1 MKRNNGWKQAATKS
15 GWNDDSMWCGIS
27 LAASVTASTRTP
39 GGTIDKPLSLVN
51 FYIGPNGWRS
61 IDKSTIQSKW
71 LINPTPS
78 EPNTTT
84 NNSTEINILTLD
96 DTLHDNDRSHH
107 SMPHKEIYSSSMYS
121 QQDSILS
128 EYGIDEEE
136 DFFDCKEQGPA
147 SLPISPHMRLQ
158 SSRTSI
164 TCKCICIF
172 VICIYPYIDIYV

>member
-1 MKRNNGWKQAATKS
+1 
-15 GWNDDSMWCGIS
+15 MWCGIS
-27 LAASVTASTRTP
+27 LAASVTASTR

-51 FYIGPNGWRS
+51 FNIGPNGWRS

-96 DTLHDNDRSHH
+96 DTLHDRSHH
-107 SMPHKEIYSSSMYS
+107 TMPHKETYSSSMYS

-128 EYGIDEEE
+128 EYGIDEDPAEEEE
-136 DFFDCKEQGPA
+136 DFFDCKEQGLA

-164 TCKCICIF
+164 ICICIF
-172 VICIYPYIDIYV
+172 